1 MTPQEEYRDTE
12 RYIRSR
18 SKKVIPYK
26 NGIRYCCL
34 YHDDKAES
42 AFLTL
47 ENEKVLHYCHVC
59 GSIYHRCKKDAG
71 LWTDYQSP
79 QQTAKRVSKK
89 QYWLEK
95 YSQARYDL
103 YNISTG
109 EQTHTKYRIVDR
121 DGKKQFPQGHYDENN
136 VWIDG
141 LNGIDTSLSVFCNG
155 HIKQLQQ
162 AIKQGTLICYA
173 EGEKDTLT
181 LWKYGYIAFTCGA
194 VRTFKQAILPY
205 LKGANVIVFGDND
218 NPGRADANRIAR
230 LINTVGRAR
239 VIIPPEVPEKGDITD
254 YMSNHSKEDLQKLI
268 AENTAVTDIT
278 VGDPVPKGTPLNLDD
293 VRQMLMYKIEYDKDG
308 NEKSRKLI
316 QSVKNFEIALD
327 NDSRFKGK
335 IKFDEFSQQTYLM
348 GSTPWETSRNN
359 YRAWSSFDDS
369 ALFAILQSDYGLNSR
384 NDYFDALK
392 NVATRN
398 RFHPVRDLL
407 DSFKWDGQEHIRGL
421 LPDYLGAEDTEYTYQ
436 VLRLWM
442 LGGVSRVFQ
451 PGCKF
456 DYTVIFQGP
465 QGLGKSTF
473 LQLMA
478 LNDGWFNDSLDSL
491 DSDKAAQSLMGSWI
505 IELAELKSL
514 ARTAGGVDSVKRFL
528 TAVQDKLRLP
538 YERRADIFSRQ
549 CIFAGTT
556 NKNDF
561 LQDETGNRRFLI
573 VQTGVHEPTKNL
585 FDPEAMNDIKAAWA
599 EAVHIY
605 KTEKPKLLL
614 PESCRKQAEELQAE
628 SMSDDGKIGIIQE
641 YLSDKHRTCAIE
653 IWQKALGEQGRPA
666 KWQASE
672 ISNIVLGLPEWVRLP
687 NPAKFGE
694 YGSQRGFQRKTTN
707 TLPDKDCSSRSGD
720 CSNDFMEISESEL
733 SELPFD

>member
-218 NPGRADANRIAR
+218 NPGRADANRIAG

-407 DSFKWDGQEHIRGL
+407 DSLKWDGQEHIRGL

>member
-218 NPGRADANRIAR
+218 NPGRADANRIAG